1 LRRHYYA
8 ATKGVARAMV
18 ADLVPAEHRGRAY
31 GLYHTA
37 VGSAAFPASL
47 IAGALWQT
55 FSPSA
60 AFLFGSAV
68 AGLAALLLTITLRSG
83 KRPRSAG
90 AGV

>member
-1 LRRHYYA
+1 
-8 ATKGVARAMV
+8 MV

-55 FSPSA
+55 FSPA
-60 AFLFGSAV
+60 
-68 AGLAALLLTITLRSG
+68 
-83 KRPRSAG
+83 PRSCSG
-90 AGV
+90 LPSRGWPPFF